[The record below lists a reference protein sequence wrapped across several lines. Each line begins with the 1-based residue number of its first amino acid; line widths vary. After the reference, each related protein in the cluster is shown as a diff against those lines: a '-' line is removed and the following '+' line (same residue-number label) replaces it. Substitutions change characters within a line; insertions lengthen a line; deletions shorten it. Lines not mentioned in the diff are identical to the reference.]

1 MFPMLS
7 TFWSFL
13 RPVFWLFVSNH
24 ECNKFP
30 FFFFFCLQKLDL
42 VNIICHERA
51 LQTRT
56 VGSSVKPRNSEAQTG
71 SLLASIC
78 NLQNI
83 FVTLSHSNLARED
96 EVRGTGGRNFDPY
109 LAYEDTEL
117 KRVVAALDSQCVLL
131 STILLYKTN
140 AHNRTKQPQ

>member
-1 MFPMLS
+1 MNV
-7 TFWSFL
+7 TSFL
-13 RPVFWLFVSNH
+13 
-24 ECNKFP
+24 
-30 FFFFFCLQKLDL
+30 FFFCLQKLDL
-42 VNIICHERA
+42 VNIICHERV

-83 FVTLSHSNLARED
+83 FITLSHSNLARED

-117 KRVVAALDSQCVLL
+117 ESGSSSGFPVRSAQYNSVV
-131 STILLYKTN
+131 
-140 AHNRTKQPQ
+140 